1 VNDLPPVAVGD
12 LLGEVRTALA
22 AAGVDNPRL
31 DARLIV
37 GAASGATI
45 EQMIARPEL
54 PVDAVSAA
62 FARALAE
69 RRAEGAPV
77 AYLLGS
83 KEFWSLDFLVTGAT
97 LVPRPD
103 SETLVEAALA
113 RCSDWSRAW
122 RVADLGTGSG
132 CLLLAFLS
140 ERPNATG
147 VGVDASF
154 EALAVARANAHAHRF
169 DARTR
174 FVCGNWS
181 SALAGPFDLIFANPP
196 YIPSEDIPLLAREV
210 RDYEPYEALDGGPDG
225 LDHYRAILADLP
237 RILAPGGAVV
247 FEVGQGQALAVAD
260 LCETVDL
267 KVETIRRDLGGVS
280 RCVVAG
286 KSSA

>member
-1 VNDLPPVAVGD
+1 MNDLPPVAIGD
-12 LLGEVRTALA
+12 LLAEIRADLA
-22 AAGVDNPRL
+22 GAGIDNPRL

-37 GAASGATI
+37 GAAAGASI
-45 EQMIARPEL
+45 EQMIARPEA

-69 RRAEGAPV
+69 RRAEGAPI

-113 RCSDWSRAW
+113 RCADWSRAW

-140 ERPNATG
+140 ERPNAIG

-154 EALAVARANAHAHRF
+154 EALSVARANAHAHRF
-169 DARTR
+169 DARAR
-174 FVCGNWS
+174 FVCS
-181 SALAGPFDLIFANPP
+181 SWTSGLAGPFDLVFANPP

-210 RDYEPYEALDGGPDG
+210 RDYEPFEALDGGPDG
-225 LDHYRAILADLP
+225 LDPYRAILADLP
-237 RILAPGGAVV
+237 RILAPGGVVV
-247 FEVGQGQALAVAD
+247 FEVGKGQAIAVAD
-260 LCETVDL
+260 LCETADL
-267 KVETIRRDLGGVS
+267 TVETIRRDLGGVS
-280 RCVVAG
+280 RCVVAV
-286 KSSA
+286 KPSA

>member
-113 RCSDWSRAW
+113 RCSDWARAW

>member
-1 VNDLPPVAVGD
+1 MSELPPVAIGD
-12 LLGEVRTALA
+12 LLAEIRTALA

-31 DARLIV
+31 DSRLIV
-37 GAASGATI
+37 GAASGASI
-45 EQMIARPEL
+45 EQMIARPEA

-69 RRAEGAPV
+69 QRGEGAPI

-113 RCSDWSRAW
+113 RCADWSAPW

-147 VGVDASF
+147 VGIDVSTDA
-154 EALAVARANAHAHRF
+154 LTVARANAHAHRF

-174 FVCGNWS
+174 FVCGHWTA
-181 SALAGPFDLIFANPP
+181 ALAGPFDLIFANPP

-210 RDYEPYEALDGGPDG
+210 RDYEPFDALDGGADG
-225 LDHYRAILADLP
+225 LEHYRMILGDLP

-247 FEVGQGQALAVAD
+247 FEVGQGQALAVAE
-260 LCETVDL
+260 LCETADL
-267 KVETIRRDLGGVS
+267 TVETIRRDLGGIS

>member
-1 VNDLPPVAVGD
+1 MNDLPPVAVGD

>member
-1 VNDLPPVAVGD
+1 MNDLPPIPIGD
-12 LLGEVRTALA
+12 LLAEIRSALA
-22 AAGVDNPRL
+22 EAGVDNPRL
-31 DARLIV
+31 DSRLIV
-37 GAASGATI
+37 GAASGASI
-45 EQMIARPEL
+45 EQMIARPEA

-113 RCSDWSRAW
+113 RCADWSKPW

-132 CLLLAFLS
+132 CLMLAFLS

-147 VGVDASF
+147 VGVDASL
-154 EALAVARANAHAHRF
+154 EALTVARANAHAHRF
-169 DARTR
+169 DARAR
-174 FVCGNWS
+174 FVCADWT
-181 SALAGPFDLIFANPP
+181 SALAGPFDLVFANPP
-196 YIPSEDIPLLAREV
+196 YIPSEDIPALAREV
-210 RDYEPYEALDGGPDG
+210 RDYEPYEALDGGADG

-237 RILAPGGAVV
+237 RILAPGGYAV

-260 LCETVDL
+260 LCETADL
-267 KVETIRRDLGGVS
+267 NVETIRRDLGGVS
-280 RCVVAG
+280 RCVVAV
-286 KSSA
+286 KLTF

>member
-1 VNDLPPVAVGD
+1 VNDLPPIAVGD
-12 LLGEVRTALA
+12 LLAEIRTALA
-22 AAGVDNPRL
+22 EAGIDNPRL
-31 DARLIV
+31 DSRLIV
-37 GAASGATI
+37 GAAAGASI
-45 EQMIARPEL
+45 EQMIARPES

-69 RRAEGAPV
+69 RRAEGAPI

-113 RCSDWSRAW
+113 RCADWSRSW

-140 ERPNATG
+140 ERPQATG
-147 VGVDASF
+147 IGVDASY
-154 EALAVARANAHAHRF
+154 EALSVARANAHAHRF
-169 DARTR
+169 DARAR
-174 FVCGNWS
+174 FVCAGWTA
-181 SALAGPFDLIFANPP
+181 ALSGPFDLVFANPP

-210 RDYEPYEALDGGPDG
+210 RDYEPFEALDGGPDG

-247 FEVGQGQALAVAD
+247 FEVGQGQAIPVAD
-260 LCETVDL
+260 LCETADL
-267 KVETIRRDLGGVS
+267 TVETIRRDLGGVS

-286 KSSA
+286 KSSV

>member
-1 VNDLPPVAVGD
+1 MNDLPPIAVGD
-12 LLGEVRTALA
+12 LLTEIRTALA
-22 AAGVDNPRL
+22 EAGVDNPRL
-31 DARLIV
+31 DSRLIV
-37 GAASGATI
+37 GAASGASI
-45 EQMIARPEL
+45 EQMIARPEA

-113 RCSDWSRAW
+113 RCSDWSRDW

-140 ERPNATG
+140 ERPNAMG

-169 DARTR
+169 DARAR
-174 FVCGNWS
+174 FVCAAWAT
-181 SALAGPFDLIFANPP
+181 ALAGPFDLVFANPP

-210 RDYEPYEALDGGPDG
+210 RDYEPFEALDGGPDG

-260 LCETVDL
+260 LCETADL
-267 KVETIRRDLGGVS
+267 TVETIRRDLGGVS

-286 KSSA
+286 KSSV

>member
-1 VNDLPPVAVGD
+1 MNDLPPVALGD
-12 LLGEVRTALA
+12 LLTEIRTALA
-22 AAGVDNPRL
+22 EAGLDNPRL
-31 DARLIV
+31 DSRLIV

-45 EQMIARPEL
+45 EQMIARPEA

-113 RCSDWSRAW
+113 RCSDWSRDW
-122 RVADLGTGSG
+122 RVADLGTGTG

-140 ERPNATG
+140 ERPQATG

-154 EALAVARANAHAHRF
+154 EALSVARANAHAHRF

-174 FVCGNWS
+174 FVCAAWTT
-181 SALAGPFDLIFANPP
+181 ALAGPFDLVFANPP

-210 RDYEPYEALDGGPDG
+210 RDYEPFEALDGGPDG

-237 RILAPGGAVV
+237 RVLAPGGAVV
-247 FEVGQGQALAVAD
+247 FEVGMGQAIPVAD
-260 LCETVDL
+260 LCETADL
-267 KVETIRRDLGGVS
+267 TVETIRRDLGGVS

-286 KSSA
+286 KSSV

>member
-1 VNDLPPVAVGD
+1 MNDLASVTIGD
-12 LLGEVRTALA
+12 LLAEIRATLVQAS
-22 AAGVDNPRL
+22 VDNPRL
-31 DARLIV
+31 DSRLIV
-37 GAASGATI
+37 GAAAGASI
-45 EQMIARPEL
+45 EQMIARPET
-54 PVDAVSAA
+54 PVDAISAA

-69 RRAEGAPV
+69 RRADGAPI

-83 KEFWSLDFLVTGAT
+83 KEFWSLDFRVTGAT

-103 SETLVEAALA
+103 SETLIEAALA
-113 RCSDWSRAW
+113 RLPDWSAPW

-154 EALAVARANAHAHRF
+154 EALSVARANAHAHRLE
-169 DARTR
+169 ARAR
-174 FVCGNWS
+174 FVCAGWTT
-181 SALAGPFDLIFANPP
+181 ALGGPFDLVFANPP
-196 YIPSEDIPLLAREV
+196 YIPSEDIPALAREV

-247 FEVGQGQALAVAD
+247 FEVGQGQALDVAD
-260 LCETVDL
+260 LCEGADL
-267 KVETIRRDLGGVS
+267 TVETIRRDLAGVS

-286 KSSA
+286 KPRG

>member
-1 VNDLPPVAVGD
+1 MNDSAPVTIGELLSEIRAD
-12 LLGEVRTALA
+12 LAS
-22 AAGVDNPRL
+22 AGIDNPRL
-31 DARLIV
+31 DSRLIV
-37 GAASGATI
+37 GAAAGASI
-45 EQMIARPEL
+45 EQMIARPEAT
-54 PVDAVSAA
+54 VDTVSAA

-69 RRAEGAPV
+69 RRAEGAPI
-77 AYLLGS
+77 AYLLGA

-113 RCSDWSRAW
+113 RCTDWSRAW

-154 EALAVARANAHAHRF
+154 DALSVARANAHAHRF

-174 FVCGNWS
+174 FVCADWTG
-181 SALAGPFDLIFANPP
+181 ALAGPFDLVFANPP

-210 RDYEPYEALDGGPDG
+210 RDYEPFEALDGGPDG

-237 RILAPGGAVV
+237 RILAPGGVVV
-247 FEVGQGQALAVAD
+247 FEVGQGQALSVAE
-260 LCETVDL
+260 LCEAAGLT
-267 KVETIRRDLGGVS
+267 VETIRRDLGGVS
-280 RCVVAG
+280 RCVVAV
-286 KSSA
+286 KSSS

>member
-1 VNDLPPVAVGD
+1 MNDLAPVAIGD

-22 AAGVDNPRL
+22 DAGVDNPRL

-69 RRAEGAPV
+69 QRAEGAPI

-83 KEFWSLDFLVTGAT
+83 KEFWSLDFMVTGAT

-103 SETLVEAALA
+103 SETLIEAALA
-113 RCSDWSRAW
+113 RCADWSSDW

-154 EALAVARANAHAHRF
+154 EALTVARANAHAHRF
-169 DARTR
+169 DARAR
-174 FVCGNWS
+174 FVCGSWTA
-181 SALAGPFDLIFANPP
+181 ALAGPFDLIFANPP

-210 RDYEPYEALDGGPDG
+210 RDYEPYDALDGGADG

-260 LCETVDL
+260 LCESADL